1 MSNSNFYGNFTK
13 SQYYNI
19 SRNHGSYQYQTLDEL
34 VNTFMVIYVGEN
46 KIIPKA
52 DRNDVYFFGRR
63 ALQEMN
69 YDVLRSKKTWE
80 FELDNRMYIPMP
92 HDFVGYTNVFRVD
105 SKGIKLPLY
114 PTKDTQ
120 NPFRPKPK
128 LADNE
133 SEAQTKERLDKIGG
147 EYPNYID
154 DWWETAHEVQ
164 GKEVKPRCGNVDV
177 IIDFDKSRPPTRP
190 CSFNGSFEFEVTGT
204 DNWEVIGVQDTTTGL
219 WYQNGQLGSLIGG
232 YKLYVL
238 DKNTDCVHVSAQYIG
253 GGFGAACPDPT
264 IDPGSTITP
273 PQMEPIT
280 TGGGAVYTGVV
291 ADNTDDEA
299 GLHFTGHNL
308 DSNGDPVL
316 DYTSSTLSAFASAQ
330 SNTDQDYDN
339 KDETY
344 QRAYGQ
350 RYGLDPV
357 RSQNNGSYYFD
368 YANGRLY
375 FGPSLIGET
384 LVLDYITD
392 GLADGGDA
400 LIHKFAEEAWYKH
413 VAYGIVST
421 GSNYNP
427 ATIQMLKKER
437 FAETRKAKLRLS
449 NLKLQEIE
457 QVMRGKS
464 KWIKS

>member
-19 SRNHGSYQYQTLDEL
+19 SGNHGSYQYQTLDEL

-128 LADNE
+128 LADNKFE
-133 SEAQTKERLDKIGG
+133 ERTKEYYDKIGG
-147 EYPNYID
+147 EYPNHID
-154 DWWETAHEVQ
+154 DWWETAHEA
-164 GKEVKPRCGNVDV
+164 GPATRTTEEVFTGEYELDEKGREDRESP
-177 IIDFDKSRPPTRP
+177 IMQEI
-190 CSFNGSFEFEVTGT
+190 VTINH
-204 DNWEVIGVQDTTTGL
+204 DQ
-219 WYQNGQLGSLIGG
+219 
-232 YKLYVL
+232 
-238 DKNTDCVHVSAQYIG
+238 
-253 GGFGAACPDPT
+253 
-264 IDPGSTITP
+264 
-273 PQMEPIT
+273 
-280 TGGGAVYTGVV
+280 VYTGVV

-299 GLHFTGHNL
+299 GLHSTGYNL

-316 DYTSSTLSAFASAQ
+316 DYTSSTLSAFASSQ

>member
-1 MSNSNFYGNFTK
+1 MSNSNFYRKNEI
-13 SQYYNI
+13 SQYYN
-19 SRNHGSYQYQTLDEL
+19 SDDHYGEYQYQTLDEL
-34 VNTFMVIYVGEN
+34 VNTFLVIYVGEN

-92 HDFVGYTNVFRVD
+92 HDFVGYTHVFRVGNN
-105 SKGIKLPLY
+105 GIKLPLY

-128 LADNE
+128 LDDNAFE
-133 SEAQTKERLDKIGG
+133 EKSRKWYAEKGLEPPPHL
-147 EYPNYID
+147 D
-154 DWWETAHEVQ
+154 DWWETAGESADAIVNTT
-164 GKEVKPRCGNVDV
+164 KEVVGYEKGPHGEDIEITHDIETLRHRD
-177 IIDFDKSRPPTRP
+177 DD
-190 CSFNGSFEFEVTGT
+190 
-204 DNWEVIGVQDTTTGL
+204 
-219 WYQNGQLGSLIGG
+219 YQ
-232 YKLYVL
+232 
-238 DKNTDCVHVSAQYIG
+238 
-253 GGFGAACPDPT
+253 
-264 IDPGSTITP
+264 
-273 PQMEPIT
+273 
-280 TGGGAVYTGVV
+280 GVV
-291 ADNTDDEA
+291 ADNTDDEY
-299 GLHFTGHNL
+299 GPYNGPYGENL
-308 DSNGDPVL
+308 DSNGDPVS
-316 DYTSSTLSAFASAQ
+316 DYEAATTSGFRGSSTGSGSSEESDDVYEQ
-330 SNTDQDYDN
+330 
-339 KDETY
+339 
-344 QRAYGQ
+344 AYGQ

-368 YANGRLY
+368 YANGKIY
-375 FGPSLIGET
+375 FGPALIGET

-421 GSNYNP
+421 GSNYSP
-427 ATIQMLKKER
+427 ATVQMLKKER

-449 NLKLQEIE
+449 NLKLQEME

>member
-1 MSNSNFYGNFTK
+1 MANSNFYNNNTI
-13 SQYYNI
+13 SSYYNN
-19 SRNHGSYQYQTLDEL
+19 SSNHGSYQYQTLDEL

-105 SKGIKLPLY
+105 ANGIKLPLY

-120 NPFRPKPK
+120 NPFRPKPA
-128 LADNE
+128 LPDNE
-133 SEAQTKERLDKIGG
+133 HEALIRKQYGDINVEL
-147 EYPNYID
+147 PNSID
-154 DWWETAHEVQ
+154 DWWETAYE
-164 GKEVKPRCGNVDV
+164 G
-177 IIDFDKSRPPTRP
+177 PPTEIVLDCRDVEIVLDGNKTTP
-190 CSFNGSFEFEVTGT
+190 ATSNCGYDGYASFSVTGT
-204 DNWEVIGVQDTTTGL
+204 NDWELLGIQNLETQEWHENGTLGNNHTYSIKIIDNGTGCIHNLNFALGGYPCEDGIYGHGSTVDPTGL
-219 WYQNGQLGSLIGG
+219 QS
-232 YKLYVL
+232 
-238 DKNTDCVHVSAQYIG
+238 
-253 GGFGAACPDPT
+253 
-264 IDPGSTITP
+264 STELNP
-273 PQMEPIT
+273 
-280 TGGGAVYTGVV
+280 VYTGIV

-299 GLHFTGHNL
+299 GLHATGYNL

-316 DYTSSTLSAFASAQ
+316 NYTSTTLSNFRGSESNVNMDSENDGEIYQQAF
-330 SNTDQDYDN
+330 
-339 KDETY
+339 
-344 QRAYGQ
+344 GQ
-350 RYGLDPV
+350 RFGLDPA

-392 GLADGGDA
+392 GLAEGGDA

-421 GSNYNP
+421 GSNYSP
-427 ATIQMLKKER
+427 ATVQMLKKER

-449 NLKLQEIE
+449 NLKLQEME
-457 QVMRGKS
+457 QIMRGKS

>member
-1 MSNSNFYGNFTK
+1 MSNSNFYNNNTI
-13 SQYYNI
+13 SSYYNN
-19 SRNHGSYQYQTLDEL
+19 SGNHGSYQYQTLDEL

-92 HDFVGYTNVFRVD
+92 HDFVGYTHIFKVD
-105 SKGIKLPLY
+105 ANGIKLPLY

-120 NPFRPKPK
+120 NPFRPKPR
-128 LADNE
+128 LADNKYE
-133 SEAQTKERLDKIGG
+133 SDTKEALDKQGR
-147 EYPNYID
+147 EYPDHID
-154 DWWETAHEVQ
+154 DWWETAGEVGQ
-164 GKEVKPRCGNVDV
+164 PIVTTELVWTGEYELDEKGREDKESPIMKEV
-177 IIDFDKSRPPTRP
+177 S
-190 CSFNGSFEFEVTGT
+190 
-204 DNWEVIGVQDTTTGL
+204 TTT
-219 WYQNGQLGSLIGG
+219 YDQAYNGI
-232 YKLYVL
+232 
-238 DKNTDCVHVSAQYIG
+238 VH
-253 GGFGAACPDPT
+253 
-264 IDPGSTITP
+264 
-273 PQMEPIT
+273 
-280 TGGGAVYTGVV
+280 
-291 ADNTDDEA
+291 DNTDDDVFP
-299 GLHFTGHNL
+299 HPTGHNL
-308 DSNGDPVL
+308 DSNGDPIV
-316 DYTSSTLSAFASAQ
+316 DYVSTTLSTFAGTQNSQ
-330 SNTDQDYDN
+330 QGSDIT
-339 KDETY
+339 DETSAH
-344 QRAYGQ
+344 QQAFGQ
-350 RYGLDPV
+350 RFGLDPV

-384 LVLDYITD
+384 IVLDYITD

-427 ATIQMLKKER
+427 ATVQMLKKER

-449 NLKLQEIE
+449 NLKSQEMQ

-464 KWIKS
+464 KWIKH